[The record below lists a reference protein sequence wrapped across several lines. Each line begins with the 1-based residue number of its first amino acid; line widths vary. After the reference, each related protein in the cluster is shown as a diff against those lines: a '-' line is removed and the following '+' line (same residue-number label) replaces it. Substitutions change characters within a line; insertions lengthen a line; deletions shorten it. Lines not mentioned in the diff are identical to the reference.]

1 MPDGR
6 VIIELI
12 DVPMG
17 KTSGS
22 RSTACRSAPRLTA
35 GTAPTP
41 RILII
46 R

>member
-17 KTSGS
+17 KNEWLSLDGVS
-22 RSTACRSAPRLTA
+22 FRA
-35 GTAPTP
+35 GA
-41 RILII
+41 
-46 R
+46 